1 MSLKTRLD
9 GDLKAAMKEK
19 NAGRLTAIRLL
30 RAAVQNKEIE
40 LGHALSDDEVI
51 REIRTLVKQR
61 GDSIAAFEK
70 GGRLDLVES
79 EREEKEILES
89 YLPPPASDADIE
101 RVIQEVVDET
111 GATGLKEMGVVM
123 KAALARLGPAADG
136 KRVSEAVRRILS

>member
-19 NAGRLTAIRLL
+19 NEGKLTAIRLL

-70 GGRLDLVES
+70 GGRLDLVQS
-79 EREEKEILES
+79 EREEMEILES

-101 RVIQEVVDET
+101 RVIQEVVAET
-111 GATGLKEMGVVM
+111 GAKSLKEMGVVM

>member
-1 MSLKTRLD
+1 MNLKTRLD

-19 NAGRLTAIRLL
+19 NEGRLTAIRLL
-30 RAAVQNKEIE
+30 RAAVQNKEIA

-51 REIRTLVKQR
+51 REIRTLVKQH

-70 GGRLDLVES
+70 GGRLDLVQS
-79 EREEKEILES
+79 EREEMEVLES
-89 YLPPPASDADIE
+89 YLPPPASDAEIE
-101 RVIQEVVDET
+101 RVIREVVEET
-111 GATGLKEMGVVM
+111 GAKSLKEMGVVM